1 MVGTVIMFVRRG
13 HFACHRRIVSSL
25 AAQTQQQIHVDQI
38 VRRNGALNASVAPA
52 DAPRNEPRRMRV
64 QVPFVSTFG
73 ANKSPTYRRINQVC
87 NSVFERLT
95 RWVNLICTG
104 FVQSS

>member
-1 MVGTVIMFVRRG
+1 MFVRRG

-52 DAPRNEPRRMRV
+52 ETPRNEPRRMRV
-64 QVPFVSTFG
+64 QVPFVPTFG
-73 ANKSPTYRRINQVC
+73 ANKSPTTN
-87 NSVFERLT
+87 ELT
-95 RWVNLICTG
+95 KFATQFLKG
-104 FVQSS
+104 